1 MTDLVIK
8 LKPTAFSE
16 IVALVAL
23 FRPGPLGSGM
33 VDDFINRKHG
43 KTPIRYELPQLKD
56 VLEETYGVIVYQE
69 QVMRIANLLA
79 NYNLGE
85 ADILRRAM
93 GKKKV
98 EEMAKQRERF
108 LDGAAKNKIPKT
120 KAEKIFDLMAKF
132 AEYGFNKSHSAAY
145 AMVSYQTAYLKTH
158 HPTEYMA
165 ALLTAEK
172 DNADKILFYINDCK
186 SHGMKIFPPDVNE
199 SMRDF
204 SVVGDGMMRFGLA
217 AVKNVGDGAI
227 ENIIGVRDAGGEFKS
242 LSDFCERVDT
252 RRVNKR
258 VVESLIKCGSFDFVG
273 FARAALLSALDRAME
288 MAAIRQRDRLSG
300 QTNLFDGLDEG
311 ASKAFELKMPNVS
324 EWAERQRL
332 AYEKEVLGFYITGH
346 PLAQYEELLSQYATT
361 NTVDIVEVPDK
372 REVKLG
378 GVVAKFREITTKRG
392 DRMGFVTLEDLQGT
406 VEMVVFS
413 DVYSKSHFLI
423 KGEHP
428 IFVIGNVDTDG
439 ETVKVIA
446 SEIMSIDAISE
457 NLTKSVHFFLH
468 QPEINTHHLSQLKNI
483 LSRFPGE
490 CHGFVH
496 LIVPDKSETILS
508 LPDDLRLT
516 PSVQLV
522 TSVNKLFGHKVTKFM
537 P

>member
-1 MTDLVIK
+1 
-8 LKPTAFSE
+8 
-16 IVALVAL
+16 
-23 FRPGPLGSGM
+23 
-33 VDDFINRKHG
+33 
-43 KTPIRYELPQLKD
+43 
-56 VLEETYGVIVYQE
+56 
-69 QVMRIANLLA
+69 
-79 NYNLGE
+79 
-85 ADILRRAM
+85 
-93 GKKKV
+93 
-98 EEMAKQRERF
+98 
-108 LDGAAKNKIPKT
+108 
-120 KAEKIFDLMAKF
+120 
-132 AEYGFNKSHSAAY
+132 
-145 AMVSYQTAYLKTH
+145 
-158 HPTEYMA
+158 
-165 ALLTAEK
+165 
-172 DNADKILFYINDCK
+172 
-186 SHGMKIFPPDVNE
+186 
-199 SMRDF
+199 
-204 SVVGDGMMRFGLA
+204 
-217 AVKNVGDGAI
+217 
-227 ENIIGVRDAGGEFKS
+227 
-242 LSDFCERVDT
+242 
-252 RRVNKR
+252 
-258 VVESLIKCGSFDFVG
+258 
-273 FARAALLSALDRAME
+273 
-288 MAAIRQRDRLSG
+288 
-300 QTNLFDGLDEG
+300 
-311 ASKAFELKMPNVS
+311 VS

-361 NTVDIVEVPDK
+361 NTVDIVNVPDK

-406 VEMVVFS
+406 VELVVFS

-428 IFVIGNVDTDG
+428 IFVMGNVDTDG

-457 NLTKSVHFFLH
+457 NLTKSIHFFLH

-516 PSVQLV
+516 PSIQLV